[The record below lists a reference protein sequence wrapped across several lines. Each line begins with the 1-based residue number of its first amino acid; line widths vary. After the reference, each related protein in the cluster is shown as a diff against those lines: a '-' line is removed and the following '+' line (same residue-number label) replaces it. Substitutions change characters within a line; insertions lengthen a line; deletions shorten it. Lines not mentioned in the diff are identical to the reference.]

1 MLQQQQQQGG
11 GDGWPSLAVELV
23 ADRFLRRMVRVL
35 VGTLVREAVAV
46 AQAGGGGGR
55 EQLLQLVE
63 GMDRRAT
70 AAAAPALG
78 LCFAA
83 VGYEEVADEPGA

>member
-1 MLQQQQQQGG
+1 
-11 GDGWPSLAVELV
+11 
-23 ADRFLRRMVRVL
+23 MVRVL

-55 EQLLQLVE
+55 KQLLQLLE
-63 GMDRRAT
+63 RMDRRAT

-83 VGYEEVADEPGA
+83 VGYEEGADEPGVEGV